1 MCSTRAT
8 RGTEIAMLPHPSMSF
23 AWDEDVIRPTRVL
36 VAIFLL
42 TFIVLVGASGLIAFT
57 MHDSPATVAAQRV
70 SHPPINAVAR

>member
-1 MCSTRAT
+1 
-8 RGTEIAMLPHPSMSF
+8 MLPHPSMSF

-57 MHDSPATVAAQRV
+57 MRVSPATVAAQRER
-70 SHPPINAVAR
+70 HPPFYTTGR